1 MCERASP
8 RTPWMTSGAA
18 PVRSAEWPGCL
29 GSPPSALAHE
39 HRPHTARW
47 HALFS
52 RSTLRTRTVTVAGS
66 FDRARPAAVLDRP
79 GTLQLRHAAWAQNKS
94 GPGLL
99 ALASPSGGGRQ
110 GTPAQTWMRS
120 SDFILL
126 DGSKCV
132 ALARWLVPTILA
144 STSRQKWVGG
154 LASPAGRGHMAM

>member
-1 MCERASP
+1 M
-8 RTPWMTSGAA
+8 
-18 PVRSAEWPGCL
+18 
-29 GSPPSALAHE
+29 
-39 HRPHTARW
+39 
-47 HALFS
+47 
-52 RSTLRTRTVTVAGS
+52 RTRTVTVAGS

-79 GTLQLRHAAWAQNKS
+79 GTLQLRHAAWAQNKG

-132 ALARWLVPTILA
+132 ALAR
-144 STSRQKWVGG
+144 
-154 LASPAGRGHMAM
+154 